1 LKRCLPALRIGSPLA
16 ASLLIASLLS
26 ACASVPPGSMP
37 ARDQVGDFALAA
49 RFALRVSLPEQAA
62 QSSGGRL
69 SWTHKNGDNR
79 ILLSSPLGYGLA
91 EIETAAGRS
100 LLRTADGKTLES
112 ADPDALMEEV
122 TGQRLPISRLPA
134 WLLGRASNAA
144 QIDKDEQQRPT
155 QLREAGW
162 QIDYAYDDD
171 AAAALPARL
180 TLSRDQ
186 EIELRLRIEEW
197 KENP

>member
-1 LKRCLPALRIGSPLA
+1 MKRSLPARRIGSTLV

-26 ACASVPPGSMP
+26 ACASVPPGTMP
-37 ARDQVGDFALAA
+37 ARDQVGDFALEA
-49 RFALRVSLPEQAA
+49 RFVLRVSLPEQAA

-112 ADPDALMEEV
+112 ADSDALMEEV

-134 WLLGRASNAA
+134 WLLGRASNTA

-171 AAAALPARL
+171 AAAALPSRL